1 MGAAAQAALDIGLA
15 GASQGIGIGMGMLT
29 APWQD
34 RRQVRQQEKLTK
46 VQEEA
51 NKRMADYTHGL
62 QYDMWNK
69 TNYGAQMEHLKAAGL
84 NPGLIYGMSGGGGA
98 TTGSASAGGV
108 SGGSAAGSAGEAM
121 QGMGLGLQAG
131 LMQAQKR
138 LMEAQATKTEA
149 EAAKTAGVDTQ
160 LAEGQLTKLAA
171 ETDNEKAKGE
181 LLKIEATLKDMEAYE
196 KQESQHDRLD
206 TIHWN
211 TRKAVYE
218 LEMLERSNTTQ
229 KATQQAVIGE
239 IRARAV
245 GAVLQNALT
254 TAQTTNTKADT
265 ALKGTQQAGIRAN
278 ISLTQAQINTMA
290 QNLMIDW
297 DRLSIEQKKARIS
310 QELTN
315 HSTSMDRFN
324 EKLLLEGFDAVGDAM
339 KPQKK
344 VFNIYKGD
352 Y

>member
-1 MGAAAQAALDIGLA
+1 MQAVGGAVNA
-15 GASQGIGIGMGMLT
+15 GMGMVLG
-29 APWQD
+29 AYND
-34 RRQVRQQEKLTK
+34 RRQLKQQDKLLKQQEGYNRNAA
-46 VQEEA
+46 QFSH
-51 NKRMADYTHGL
+51 DL
-62 QYDMWNK
+62 QYDMWQK
-69 TNYGAQMEHLKAAGL
+69 TNYPAQMEQMKKAGL
-84 NPGLIYGMSGGGGA
+84 NPALMYGMGGGGGS
-98 TTGSASAGGV
+98 TTGSATQSAPQGGGAPAGG
-108 SGGSAAGSAGEAM
+108 GEALAMM
-121 QGMGLGLQAG
+121 QMGMQREM
-131 LMQAQKR
+131 MQAQIDLTK
-138 LMEAQATKTEA
+138 AQAEKAKVEA
-149 EAAKTAGVDTQ
+149 GKIGGVDTQ
-160 LAEGQLTKLAA
+160 LAEAGITKIIA

-181 LLKIEATLKDMEAYE
+181 LMKIDATLKDMEAFE
-196 KQESQHDRLD
+196 KQESQQDRLD

-218 LEMLERSNTTQ
+218 LEMLERGNTTQ
-229 KATQQAVIGE
+229 KATQEAVIQE

-254 TAQTTNTKADT
+254 GAQTTNTRADT
-265 ALKGTQQAGIRAN
+265 ALKGTQQQGIRAQ
-278 ISLTQAQINTMA
+278 ISLSQAQINTMA

>member
-84 NPGLIYGMSGGGGA
+84 NPGLIYGMSGGGGT

-138 LMEAQATKTEA
+138 LMEAQATKAEA
-149 EAAKTAGVDTQ
+149 EATKTAGVDTQ
-160 LAEGQLTKLAA
+160 NTIADTELKVLNQVIQDFAGKEAKDMY
-171 ETDNEKAKGE
+171 ERVKAPNRA
-181 LLKIEATLKDMEAYE
+181 IEAKTYQDEMEARQGVAGTIYELWQEGKLKEKSLGEIEGIALGNAKTRAE
-196 KQESQHDRLD
+196 KQQIL
-206 TIHWN
+206 
-211 TRKAVYE
+211 
-218 LEMLERSNTTQ
+218 
-229 KATQQAVIGE
+229 
-239 IRARAV
+239 
-245 GAVLQNALT
+245 
-254 TAQTTNTKADT
+254 
-265 ALKGTQQAGIRAN
+265 
-278 ISLTQAQINTMA
+278 AQIDLLEARTKG
-290 QNLMIDW
+290 QNLENIILDLEAKLQTQTGL
-297 DRLSIEQKKARIS
+297 DRNSPGWMKVLGRLFVGLFGGIKGAEQ
-310 QELTN
+310 
-315 HSTSMDRFN
+315 
-324 EKLLLEGFDAVGDAM
+324 AM
-339 KPQKK
+339 K
-344 VFNIYKGD
+344 
-352 Y
+352 